1 MTGEMIQKQKGTKAK
16 RILKGSIIA
25 LIVVLIYIWAF
36 SGTPAPELQSS
47 AWQVTKSILHGL
59 FHPDWGYV
67 YDPGGE
73 DLLRKLLETLAI
85 AILGT
90 FISAIICFPFA
101 FWASRNLS
109 RTFLISA
116 SGKFI
121 LAFVR
126 TVPEL
131 VMALVFIKAVGPGSF
146 AGVLALGIHSIGML
160 GKLFSESIET
170 MDFAPTEALTATG
183 ANKLQTFWFAVIPQ
197 VIPSFL
203 SYTLYRFDINM
214 RAATVLGVIGAGGI
228 GTPLIFALQTRS
240 WSRVGIIL
248 LGIIVM
254 VTIIDYISGY
264 IRKKI
269 V

>member
-1 MTGEMIQKQKGTKAK
+1 MTSETLQKRNNRLFKG
-16 RILKGSIIA
+16 IIIA
-25 LIVVLIYIWAF
+25 AVVIGVYVWAF
-36 SGTPAPELQSS
+36 AGIPKLHLQATS
-47 AWQVTKSILHGL
+47 WEVTKSIFSGL
-59 FHPDWGYV
+59 FHPDWGYI

-73 DLLRKLLETLAI
+73 DLLRGLLETLAI
-85 AILGT
+85 AVLGT
-90 FISAIICFPFA
+90 FVSAIICFPFA
-101 FWASRNLS
+101 FWAARNLS
-109 RTFLISA
+109 RTLLISG
-116 SGKFI
+116 SGKFL
-121 LAFVR
+121 LAFIR
-126 TVPEL
+126 TFPEL

-170 MDFAPTEALTATG
+170 MDFGPTEALTATG

-197 VIPSFL
+197 VIPAFL
-203 SYTLYRFDINM
+203 SYTMYRFDINV
-214 RAATVLGVIGAGGI
+214 RSATVLGVIGAGGI

-264 IRKKI
+264 IRRKI